1 MDSKDAVFLIEKL
14 RQNTIVELNLSD
26 TQEFVLHRCLL
37 GLSYQEIADLSGYDH
52 DYIKQTGAKLWRSL
66 STVLNK
72 KVTKSNI
79 RNILNQYCQEQEKI
93 NLHSL
98 SRESQTNQP
107 ESRSDWG
114 DAVDVSSFVG
124 RKQELD
130 LAQTLILQNRDRL
143 ITVLGMGGV
152 GKTAFTSKLVRDIA
166 GEFQYVIWRS
176 LRNATPFQEL
186 LEDLISFLT
195 RDREL
200 TLLDASDSRLDRLM
214 HYLATSRCLIVLDN
228 LESILRRGQTGG
240 QYCQDYEGYG
250 QLLRRVAD
258 QRHQSCLIVT
268 SREQPI
274 GISFR
279 KGEDSPVS
287 ILQLGGLNLPEG
299 YQILADK
306 KIFIETDTVSNL
318 VQIYS
323 GNPLA
328 LKIVSTSIDT
338 LFNGSIAEFLSQ
350 GSMIFGDIWDLL
362 EQQFSRLTELE
373 QEIMYWLAIARVP
386 QSMLQL
392 SQNLVNKVPSR
403 VFLRVI
409 ELLRGRS
416 LIEITPQ
423 GCTQQ
428 SMVMEYVTEKLI
440 GKIHQEV
447 ISQKLDLLLNLP
459 LIQAQSSDLIRQ
471 APTCLILKSVLESLL
486 IATKKKSNLEQLL
499 YSLID
504 KLRGQSFL
512 EVGYGVG
519 NILNL
524 LGELDSDLQGKDFS
538 NLSIWQ
544 AYLPETVFA
553 QANFAHSNFRQSQ
566 FTETSDSVNSLSFGS
581 DD

>member
-409 ELLRGRS
+409 ESLRGRS